1 MPTNFDHI
9 IDRKNTNSLKYDF
22 AAERGKPDG
31 LLPMWVADMDFR
43 VYQPILDDLHTAIDH
58 GIFGYSEAKNS
69 YFIPLHNW
77 FYTHFQWETKSEWL
91 IKTPGIVYAI
101 AAAIHAFTK
110 KGDSILIQQP
120 VYYPFME
127 CIMDSDRT
135 LVNNQLLYQDG
146 KYTIDFED
154 FENKI
159 IKNNVKLF
167 LLCSP
172 HNPVGRVWT
181 KDELTKMGEICV
193 EHNVI
198 VLSDEIHCDFTYYGY
213 THTVFSS
220 INDTFAE
227 HSVICTSPSKTFN
240 MAGMQVS
247 NIFIPNLELRKSFK
261 HAIDASGYSQLG
273 TLGLIASQSA
283 YEKGEPW
290 YLELKDYL
298 AGNLEFVRSFIQN
311 KIPEIKLVEPE
322 GTYLIWL
329 DCSGLG
335 LSPYEL
341 DNFIINKAKLWLD
354 NGAIFGKETNQFERI
369 NIACPRATL
378 NQALIQ
384 LEQAIHVK

>member
-1 MPTNFDHI
+1 MPTNFDDI

-22 AAERGKPDG
+22 AVERGKPEG

-43 VYQPILDDLHTAIDH
+43 VYQPILDDLHAAINH

-110 KGDSILIQQP
+110 EGEAVLIQQP

-127 CIMDSDRT
+127 CIIDSNRT
-135 LVNNQLLYQDG
+135 LVNNQLVYQNG

-154 FENKI
+154 FESKI

-181 KDELTKMGEICV
+181 KEELTKIGEICV

-198 VLSDEIHCDFTYYGY
+198 VLSDEIHCDFTYDGY
-213 THTVFSS
+213 MHTVFAS

-247 NIFIPNLELRKSFK
+247 NILIPNPELRKSFK
-261 HAIDASGYSQLG
+261 HAINASGYSQLG
-273 TLGLIASQSA
+273 TLSLIACQSA

-298 AGNLEFVRSFIQN
+298 AGNLEFVRNFIQN

-329 DCSGLG
+329 DFSSLG
-335 LSPYEL
+335 LSSCEL
-341 DNFIINKAKLWLD
+341 ENLIINKAKLWLD
-354 NGAIFGKETNQFERI
+354 NGAIFGKETSQFERI

-378 NQALIQ
+378 NQALVQ

>member
-1 MPTNFDHI
+1 MPINFDDI

-22 AAERGKPDG
+22 AAERGKPEG
-31 LLPMWVADMDFR
+31 ILPMLVADMDFR
-43 VYQPILDDLHTAIDH
+43 VYQPILDDLHDAINH
-58 GIFGYSEAKNS
+58 GIFGYSEAKNN

-91 IKTPGIVYAI
+91 IKTPGVVYAI

-110 KGDSILIQQP
+110 EGEAILIQQP

-135 LVNNQLLYQDG
+135 LVNNQLVYQNG

-159 IKNNVKLF
+159 INNNVKLF

-181 KDELTKMGEICV
+181 KEELTKMGEICV

-198 VLSDEIHCDFTYYGY
+198 VLSDEIHCDFTYDGY

-220 INDTFAE
+220 INDTFAS
-227 HSVICTSPSKTFN
+227 HAVICTSPSKTFN
-240 MAGMQVS
+240 MAGMQIS
-247 NIFIPNLELRKSFK
+247 NIFIPNPELRKSFK
-261 HAIDASGYSQLG
+261 HAVDASGYSQLG
-273 TLGLIASQSA
+273 TLGLIACQSA

-298 AGNLEFVRSFIQN
+298 AGNLEFVRNFIQN

-329 DCSGLG
+329 DFSYLE
-335 LSPYEL
+335 LSTCEL
-341 DNFIINKAKLWLD
+341 ENLIINKAKLWLD

-378 NQALIQ
+378 NQALVQ
-384 LEQAIHVK
+384 LEHAIHVK